1 MLAAQRQSLILQEIT
16 QRSGARI
23 SDLAEILQVSE
34 MTVRRDIELLAEQ
47 GLLEKVHGGATAVAS
62 KITAI
67 EPPFQ
72 SKSLREQL
80 AKDAIAARAALE
92 ITPGSSIALMG
103 GSTVFAVAKL
113 AVTIPGLTIVTNSLP
128 VSDLFSREGQLNQTV
143 VLTGGLRTPTDSFV
157 GEITV
162 QAFSSLNL
170 DLLFMGTHGMDVT
183 GGFSTPNLHEADT
196 NRAVIAKARRL
207 IMLADHTKWGEV
219 GFSTFAKL
227 EDADL
232 LVTDSGITKDAAKI
246 LKNTVGEL
254 AIVET

>member
-23 SDLAEILQVSE
+23 SELAEILQVSE

-62 KITAI
+62 KITAV

-246 LKNTVGEL
+246 LNNSVGEL

>member
-1 MLAAQRQSLILQEIT
+1 MLATQRHAAILQAVL
-16 QRSGARI
+16 QKSAARI
-23 SDLAEILQVSE
+23 TELSDMLNVSE
-34 MTVRRDIELLAEQ
+34 MTIRRDIESLADQ
-47 GLLEKVHGGATAVAS
+47 GLVEKVHGGV
-62 KITAI
+62 TAI
-67 EPPFQ
+67 AKKRMAVEPPFQ

-80 AKDAIAARAALE
+80 SKDAIAARASLE

-103 GSTVFAVAKL
+103 GSSVFAVAKL

-128 VSDLFSREGQLNQTV
+128 VSDLFNREGQLNQTV

-157 GEITV
+157 GDIAV
-162 QAFSSLNL
+162 QAFGMLNL
-170 DLLFMGTHGMDVT
+170 DLVFMGTHGMDVK

-196 NRAVIAKARRL
+196 NRAVIAKTRKL
-207 IMLADHTKWGEV
+207 IMVADHTKWGEV

-232 LVTDSGITKDAAKI
+232 LVTDSGIGQDAAKI
-246 LKNTVGEL
+246 LKETVGEL

>member
-1 MLAAQRQSLILQEIT
+1 M
-16 QRSGARI
+16 
-23 SDLAEILQVSE
+23 SE

-62 KITAI
+62 KITAV

-162 QAFSSLNL
+162 QAFSCLNL
-170 DLLFMGTHGMDVT
+170 DLLFMGTHGMDVS
-183 GGFSTPNLHEADT
+183 GGYSSPNLLEAET
-196 NRAVIAKARRL
+196 NRAVNLLNSYQGLFISSLNGGLSGRSLSLDFVAVTKPVADPAFCAAARSGATMTLRPL
-207 IMLADHTKWGEV
+207 GLDL
-219 GFSTFAKL
+219 STVKGGGKL
-227 EDADL
+227 
-232 LVTDSGITKDAAKI
+232 K
-246 LKNTVGEL
+246 
-254 AIVET
+254 